1 MFRESDQIEVR
12 VTGNVGTILL
22 NRPDNGNAIT
32 QYMLGQLLEALDDL
46 YRERRVRGIILTGA
60 GDSFSCGLDVEELLG
75 EMREDYETP
84 PMPTEWGD
92 EAATYRDVILRIL
105 ETTKPIIAAVNG
117 PALSGGAGLVAAC
130 DIVVASQDATFGLP
144 DPRRGLVAGVVTPLL
159 CFRLGAGAAARLL
172 LSSETILAEV
182 AVQMGV
188 FHDLI
193 ETDKVW
199 ARAAELVDQCAA
211 GSPEAIQ
218 LTKRLIFETA
228 GEELATQLAAGTAM
242 SATIRTTENAREGM
256 TAFLE
261 GRSPEWK

>member
-1 MFRESDQIEVR
+1 MFRENDQIEVR
-12 VTGNVGTILL
+12 VTGNVGTIVL
-22 NRPDNGNAIT
+22 NRPQHDNALT
-32 QYMLGQLLEALDDL
+32 QFMLGQLLEALDDL

-60 GDSFSCGLDVEELLG
+60 GDSFSTGLDVEELLG
-75 EMREDYETP
+75 ELQQDADSP
-84 PMPTEWGD
+84 PMSPEWGE

-130 DIVVASQDATFGLP
+130 DIVVASQEACFGLP

-159 CFRLGAGAAARLL
+159 CFRLGAGLAARLL
-172 LSSETILAEV
+172 LSSEVVSAPE
-182 AVQMGV
+182 AMSMGI

-193 ETDKVW
+193 EPDKVW

-211 GSPEAIQ
+211 GSSEAIQ

-228 GEELATQLAAGTAM
+228 GEELATQLAAGAAM

-256 TAFLE
+256 AAFLG
-261 GRSPEWK
+261 GRPPEWK